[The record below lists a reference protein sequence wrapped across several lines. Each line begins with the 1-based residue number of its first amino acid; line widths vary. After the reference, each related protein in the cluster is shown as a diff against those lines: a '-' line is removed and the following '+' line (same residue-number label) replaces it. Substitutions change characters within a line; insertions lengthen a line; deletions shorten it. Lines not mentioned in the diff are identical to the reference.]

1 MNFHTVTMPLISV
14 NIDQNIHLWA
24 GKTFIVTFVHTK
36 IKRVVLVVVVLAFF
50 GKKKNNIK
58 VLLSSYL
65 QSSISD
71 LRCLETFSS

>member
-1 MNFHTVTMPLISV
+1 MNFPTVTMPLISV
-14 NIDQNIHLWA
+14 NVDQNIHLWA
-24 GKTFIVTFVHTK
+24 GKTFIVTFVPTK
-36 IKRVVLVVVVLAFF
+36 IKRVVLVVVVLAL
-50 GKKKNNIK
+50 KKKNNIK